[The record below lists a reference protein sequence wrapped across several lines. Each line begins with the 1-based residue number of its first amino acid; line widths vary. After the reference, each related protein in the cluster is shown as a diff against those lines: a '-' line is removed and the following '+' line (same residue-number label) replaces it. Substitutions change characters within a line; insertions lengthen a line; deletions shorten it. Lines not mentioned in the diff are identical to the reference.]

1 MIKDDELNK
10 ILDLNKDL
18 AQLAKFYTQEAST
31 IKELKEK
38 CELFLAQKTLASL
51 KQNVKF

>member
-18 AQLAKFYTQEAST
+18 APLAKFYTQEAST

-38 CELFLAQKTLASL
+38 MQAIFNAK
-51 KQNVKF
+51 KFWRV